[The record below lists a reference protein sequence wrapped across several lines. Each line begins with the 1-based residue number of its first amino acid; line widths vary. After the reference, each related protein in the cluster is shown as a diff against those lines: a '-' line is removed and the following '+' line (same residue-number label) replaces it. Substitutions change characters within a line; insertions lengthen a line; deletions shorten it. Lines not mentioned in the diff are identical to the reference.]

1 MAAAA
6 PCSAVLEQRN
16 HFSTLA
22 QQQDLC
28 PQLWFAEAQ
37 LCECIQV
44 LASPFRYSW
53 RASYGDTDPL
63 VRRRN
68 TGFQPPWCEGH
79 PRLQGMWAT
88 PSAHEGQ
95 STTML
100 QPYGCAQGSSVHILC
115 SPAHHHG
122 AGDPP
127 SASPG
132 GPGLV
137 LVHLKQP
144 PSPASSCHL
153 LSLLPLQ
160 SRDGCAEMEQQ
171 RQNMNC
177 YERCCSCYAAEPQLG
192 EELGG
197 SLHC

>member
-22 QQQDLC
+22 QKQDLC
-28 PQLWFAEAQ
+28 PQSRFAEAQ
-37 LCECIQV
+37 LCECIHV
-44 LASPFRYSW
+44 PGSPFRCSW
-53 RASYGDTDPL
+53 RANCGEIDPL

-68 TGFQPPWCEGH
+68 TGFQHPWCESPAG
-79 PRLQGMWAT
+79 LQGMGAT
-88 PSAHEGQ
+88 PTAQEGQ

-100 QPYGCAQGSSVHILC
+100 QPYGCARGSSVNILC
-115 SPAHHHG
+115 SPAHHLG
-122 AGDPP
+122 AGDPS

-137 LVHLKQP
+137 VVHLKQP

-160 SRDGCAEMEQQ
+160 SRDSCSEMEQQ
-171 RQNMNC
+171 RQNVAC
-177 YERCCSCYAAEPQLG
+177 YESFCSCYAAESQLG
-192 EELGG
+192 
-197 SLHC
+197 